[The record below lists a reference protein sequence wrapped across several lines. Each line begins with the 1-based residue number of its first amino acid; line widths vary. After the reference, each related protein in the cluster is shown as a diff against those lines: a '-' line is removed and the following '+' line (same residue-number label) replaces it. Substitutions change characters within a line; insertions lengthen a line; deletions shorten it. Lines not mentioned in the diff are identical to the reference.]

1 MSPFH
6 NTCIDSFNSFN
17 HWFSPLRNRQP
28 LDVAEQ
34 AHNNVRNANSI
45 MRDVERLSSFL
56 VSATEDLEKRVAI
69 RESVM
74 APPLDISALRTSIA
88 GKIDNIIGGYNTEVE
103 TDHMKHYS
111 EPYLFQIGDTRYY
124 DGNANAA
131 GTS

>member
-1 MSPFH
+1 MTLS
-6 NTCIDSFNSFN
+6 TLSII
-17 HWFSPLRNRQP
+17 RNRQT

-34 AHNNVRNANSI
+34 AQSNVRNANSI

-74 APPLDISALRTSIA
+74 VPPLDISALRTSIA
-88 GKIDNIIGGYNTEVE
+88 GKIDNILGGYDTEVE
-103 TDHMKHYS
+103 TNDTKYCS
-111 EPYLFQIGDTRYY
+111 DGPYLFQIGDTRYF